1 MENSINQKR
10 YQKKESSLTSN
21 RKFSMTIWPRMASLT
36 KCLFSMH
43 GFSRRTATITF
54 SIFAVAF
61 VATFLS
67 FSIFVPINS
76 SDATTVSTN
85 VAYTGYL
92 INVKSSD
99 ITIDMEASPS
109 GQVAYAR
116 DTIVTNTNAP

>member
-1 MENSINQKR
+1 MSIKSKTKLINKR
-10 YQKKESSLTSN
+10 KLYIS
-21 RKFSMTIWPRMASLT
+21 
-36 KCLFSMH
+36 
-43 GFSRRTATITF
+43 TF

-76 SDATTVSTN
+76 SDAATVSTN